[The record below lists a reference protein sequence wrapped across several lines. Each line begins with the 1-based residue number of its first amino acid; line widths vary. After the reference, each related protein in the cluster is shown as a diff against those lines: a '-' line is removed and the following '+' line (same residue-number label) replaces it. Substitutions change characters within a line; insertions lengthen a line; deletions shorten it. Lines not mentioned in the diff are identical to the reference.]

1 MTENFADIINEEQL
15 IQKHKK
21 ERKELQAQI
30 QSLKKSIG
38 KGNKKQKKDVTEE
51 ISRLELNLD
60 KRQNEELINFKLSE
74 VKLTE
79 QINVKENLNTANET
93 NEKEIQNTNEDEINQ
108 VPQQKTSKAQ
118 RRREKKANEEKER
131 NQRIINEEAGNI
143 FGKRNI
149 EMMSIKNI
157 LVKREFKLHE
167 IASDGNCLYN
177 AVAHQLK
184 VIGLTSMGF
193 RDLRTKTALYL
204 RENMNDF
211 LPFIANSESEDL
223 LTPEE
228 YEKYCENVAKTS
240 AWGGAVELQVLSKI
254 LQCPIEVI
262 QATGAPYIV
271 GDEFDAMKKLTVT
284 YHRHMYE
291 LGAHYNSVTKHNPG
305 ERSEEF

>member
-1 MTENFADIINEEQL
+1 MIDIL
-15 IQKHKK
+15 I
-21 ERKELQAQI
+21 LAQI

-60 KRQNEELINFKLSE
+60 KRQNDELMNFKLSE

-93 NEKEIQNTNEDEINQ
+93 NQKEIQNTNEDEINQ

-149 EMMSIKNI
+149 EMMAIKNI

-167 IASDGNCLYN
+167 IASDGN
-177 AVAHQLK
+177 
-184 VIGLTSMGF
+184 
-193 RDLRTKTALYL
+193 
-204 RENMNDF
+204 
-211 LPFIANSESEDL
+211 
-223 LTPEE
+223 
-228 YEKYCENVAKTS
+228 
-240 AWGGAVELQVLSKI
+240 W
-254 LQCPIEVI
+254 
-262 QATGAPYIV
+262 
-271 GDEFDAMKKLTVT
+271 
-284 YHRHMYE
+284 
-291 LGAHYNSVTKHNPG
+291 
-305 ERSEEF
+305 

>member
-21 ERKELQAQI
+21 ERKDLQAQI

-51 ISRLELNLD
+51 IARLELDLD
-60 KRQNEELINFKLSE
+60 KRQNDELVNFKLSE
-74 VKLTE
+74 VKLE
-79 QINVKENLNTANET
+79 QIDRKESTNENLDQSENAD
-93 NEKEIQNTNEDEINQ
+93 EKEEQQ
-108 VPQQKTSKAQ
+108 VMPQKISKAQ
-118 RRREKKANEEKER
+118 RRREKKANEERER
-131 NQRIINEEAGNI
+131 NQRIIDEEAGNI
-143 FGKRNI
+143 YSKRNM
-149 EMMSIKNI
+149 EMIAIRNI
-157 LVKREFKLHE
+157 LMKREFKLHE

-177 AVAHQLK
+177 AVAHQMK
-184 VIGLTSMGF
+184 VKGLTPLGF
-193 RDLRTKTALYL
+193 SDLRTKTATYL

-211 LPFIANSESEDL
+211 LPFLANSESEDL

-228 YEKYCENVAKTS
+228 YEKYCDNVAKTS

-254 LQCPIEVI
+254 LECPIEVI
-262 QATGAPYIV
+262 QAQGAPYVV

-305 ERSEEF
+305 EQPDEF